1 MSIESTNDEQ
11 RDSVAVQRRVRLCRR
26 HRPEGR
32 DFKLIPQR
40 VCWSGDTIDVCSACG
55 MDVYDREWSKHHSE
69 EMLEMAEPNIPSA
82 GNPDENAHGN

>member
-1 MSIESTNDEQ
+1 MTPQDTTAP
-11 RDSVAVQRRVRLCRR
+11 AVDQQHLVRLCRR

-55 MDVYDREWSKHHSE
+55 MDVYNREWPKHHIGE
-69 EMLEMAEPNIPSA
+69 TTEMVEPNEK
-82 GNPDENAHGN
+82 DDLR